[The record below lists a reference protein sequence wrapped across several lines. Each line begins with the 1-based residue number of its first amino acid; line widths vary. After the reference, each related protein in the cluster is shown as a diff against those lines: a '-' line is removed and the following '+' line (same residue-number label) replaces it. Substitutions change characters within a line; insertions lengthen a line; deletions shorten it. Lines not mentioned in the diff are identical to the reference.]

1 MTAIFIVANLATINA
16 LQMECKY
23 EEHNLC
29 RVWITS
35 RHSETTYISSYTFRK
50 WEHSR
55 CEITINKCIARTAKT
70 VSVSRFVLR

>member
-23 EEHNLC
+23 EEHNLR
-29 RVWITS
+29 RVWIAS

-55 CEITINKCIARTAKT
+55 CEINKCIARAAKT